1 MVFILCHTKKKK
13 KSIPSCVC
21 SGEAVNE
28 RLEAAQPGE
37 EVLGMK
43 TESKQQESERLP

>member
-13 KSIPSCVC
+13 KSRSSCVC
-21 SGEAVNE
+21 SGEAENE
-28 RLEAAQPGE
+28 RLEAVQPGE

-43 TESKQQESERLP
+43 MESKQQESERLP